1 MKIAH
6 VVRQF
11 HPSFGGLEDFVRN
24 LAQAQQ
30 QQGADVA
37 VITLDTNFQNREKLP
52 PRDNVDGIEVIRVP
66 YFGSTRYPVAF
77 SAVEHLDGFDVIHI
91 HAIDFFV
98 DYLSLLKRLHRI
110 NAKLIVSTHG
120 GIFHTRRF
128 YWLKKLFFRAV
139 TPLSLSGATVV
150 ASSYADGALFA
161 PVARN
166 LRVIENGVR
175 LQKFGAVQFR
185 AVQFNAVQ
193 SGSTA
198 VRHGFLFLGR
208 FSENKNLR
216 QLIRWFA
223 GASALDASLH
233 LYLAGRADTGDIAA
247 LRQTVRASGAEAAVT
262 IAADPSD
269 AQIRDLIAASRFVI
283 SASRYEGF
291 GLVIPEL
298 MSYGLVPVLSAIPAF
313 TYFVEA
319 AQVGE
324 IFAADQQ
331 AFTDA
336 LQRAVAK
343 HSAAAQT
350 RARAF
355 AELYSWDK
363 IARRFEAVY
372 VA

>member
-24 LAQAQQ
+24 LAQVQKE
-30 QQGADVA
+30 QGAEVA

-52 PRDNVDGIEVIRVP
+52 PRDSIDGIDVIRVP
-66 YFGSTRYPVAF
+66 YFGSTRYPVAL
-77 SAVEHLDGFDVIHI
+77 SAIDHLDGFDIIHI

-98 DYLSLLKRLHRI
+98 DYLSLLKRARRI
-110 NAKLIVSTHG
+110 KAKLIVSTHG

-139 TPLSLSGATVV
+139 TPISLSGVATVV
-150 ASSYADGALFA
+150 ASSYADGELFA

-166 LRVIENGVR
+166 LQVIENGVR
-175 LQKFGAVQFR
+175 LQKFGAVECG
-185 AVQFNAVQ
+185 VE
-193 SGSTA
+193 SG
-198 VRHGFLFLGR
+198 RNGFLFLGR
-208 FSENKNLR
+208 FSVNKNLN

-223 GASALDASLH
+223 GAIKKTDAPLH
-233 LYLAGRADTGDIAA
+233 LYLAGRADTGDVEAM
-247 LRQTVRASGAEAAVT
+247 RQIVRECDAEAAIT
-262 IAADPSD
+262 IVADPTD
-269 AQIRDLIAASRFVI
+269 AQIRDMIAASSFVI
-283 SASRYEGF
+283 SASQYEGF

-298 MSYGLVPVLSAIPAF
+298 MSYGLIPVLSDIPAF
-313 TYFVEA
+313 AYFIKA
-319 AQVGE
+319 AHIGE
-324 IFAADQQ
+324 LFDADQ
-331 AFTDA
+331 ASFTA
-336 LQRAVAK
+336 AVERAVVNRSPAVAAK
-343 HSAAAQT
+343 
-350 RARAF
+350 AREF

>member
-24 LAQAQQ
+24 LAQVQKE
-30 QQGADVA
+30 QGAEVSI
-37 VITLDTNFQNREKLP
+37 ITLDVNFQSREKLSH
-52 PRDNVDGIEVIRVP
+52 RDSIDGLDIIRVP

-77 SAVEHLDGFDVIHI
+77 SASKYLQGFDVIHI

-98 DYLSLLKRLHRI
+98 DYLSMLKRLRRI
-110 NAKLIVSTHG
+110 QAKLIVSTHG

-128 YWLKKLFFRAV
+128 YWLKKLFFRAI
-139 TPLSLSGATVV
+139 TPLSLSGVATVV
-150 ASSYADGALFA
+150 ASSYADGELFA

-166 LRVIENGVR
+166 LEVIENGVR
-175 LQKFGAVQFR
+175 LQKFGVAPPLEPR
-185 AVQFNAVQ
+185 N
-193 SGSTA
+193 
-198 VRHGFLFLGR
+198 GFLFLGR
-208 FSENKNLR
+208 FSENKNLH

-223 GASALDASLH
+223 GANAVDKSLH

-247 LRQTVRASGAEAAVT
+247 LRDTVRACGADNAVT

-269 AQIRDLIAASRFVI
+269 QQIRDIIATSGFVI
-283 SASRYEGF
+283 SASQYEGF

-298 MSYGLVPVLSAIPAF
+298 MSYGLIPVLSNIPAF
-313 TYFVEA
+313 THFIEA
-319 AQVGE
+319 SAIGE
-324 IFAADQQ
+324 LFDANQQ
-331 AFTDA
+331 SFTAA
-336 LQRAVAK
+336 LQRAIAK
-343 HSAAAQT
+343 RSPATEAK
-350 RARAF
+350 AREF